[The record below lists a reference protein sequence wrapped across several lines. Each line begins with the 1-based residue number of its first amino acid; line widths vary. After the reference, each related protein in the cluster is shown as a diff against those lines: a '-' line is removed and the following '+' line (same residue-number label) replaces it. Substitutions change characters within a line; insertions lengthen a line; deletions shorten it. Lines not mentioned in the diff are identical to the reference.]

1 MGDIIIC
8 SLQRDN
14 NPTVRYVICP
24 LCGDPSSLVK
34 SKVAKTFVWNCCLC
48 DAHYVINL
56 ENCEPIC
63 VSENEHHINKILR
76 HLINS
81 HTMVYK
87 IGVIKCQSLH
97 VIGISTHECYTNEIS
112 SVSPVV
118 KHIIDLFGADVSNII
133 GNYCKPN
140 DNDIWKFIEPVSCL
154 PTGDIDDIMRWHV
167 RKYRRQK
174 YFSTVYGIK
183 KSINFHDKIPQIF
196 MKIDSHNLAIIP
208 NIRKHLE
215 NKYWVY
221 VKYIDSCGLERVMM
235 V

>member
-1 MGDIIIC
+1 MCDIIIC

-14 NPTVRYVICP
+14 NATVRYVICP
-24 LCGDPSSLVK
+24 SCGDPSSLFK
-34 SKVAKTFVWNCCLC
+34 SKVLATFVWSCCQC
-48 DAHYVINL
+48 DDHYLINL
-56 ENCEPIC
+56 ENCEPAG

-76 HLINS
+76 HLSNS
-81 HTMVYK
+81 PTMIYK
-87 IGVIKCQSLH
+87 IGVVKCQSLY
-97 VIGISTHECYTNEIS
+97 VVGISTHECYTNEIS

-154 PTGDIDDIMRWHV
+154 PTGDTNDMTMWYV
-167 RKYRRQK
+167 RKYKRQK

-183 KSINFHDKIPQIF
+183 KSTSFHDKIPQIF
-196 MKIDSHNLAIIP
+196 MKICSYNLAIVP
-208 NIRKHLE
+208 NIREHLG

-221 VKYIDSCGLERVMM
+221 VKYIDSCGFERVM
-235 V
+235 VV